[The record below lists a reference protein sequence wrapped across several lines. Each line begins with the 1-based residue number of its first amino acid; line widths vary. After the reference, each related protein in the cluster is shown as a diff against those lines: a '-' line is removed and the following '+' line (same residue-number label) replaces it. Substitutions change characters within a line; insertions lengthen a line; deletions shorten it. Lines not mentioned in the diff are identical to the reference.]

1 MKKLIKIILDV
12 GNLLFEV
19 FELFTNFSMMPF
31 RSVLFTIQ
39 GVD

>member
-31 RSVLFTIQ
+31 RSTPINLIGFN
-39 GVD
+39 